1 MFFDNSKTPAQYNPI
16 GETGTR
22 PDMPYTACLIEGY
35 EAAEIIKYKTLFKTV
50 PDGGDDEFNVKVD
63 CDDYDYCIEHGM
75 VCPGYMYVNE
85 EFIRRGKS
93 YVRAPYCGFCG
104 KIKRNRK
111 NQYSIE
117 PDNPD
122 KKAPGLFARLIA
134 FIRSIIRKL
143 SGKR

>member
-1 MFFDNSKTPAQYNPI
+1 MLDAEDWRYR
-16 GETGTR
+16 ERLLLR

-35 EAAEIIKYKTLFKTV
+35 EAAEIIKYKTLFKIV
-50 PDGGDDEFNVKVD
+50 PDGGEGKFNVKVD

-75 VCPGYMYVNE
+75 VCPGYMYVSE

-104 KIKRNRK
+104 EIKRNRK

-122 KKAPGLFARLIA
+122 KNPIGLLARLIGFLKA
-134 FIRSIIRKL
+134 LLRKL
-143 SGKR
+143 AGRQ